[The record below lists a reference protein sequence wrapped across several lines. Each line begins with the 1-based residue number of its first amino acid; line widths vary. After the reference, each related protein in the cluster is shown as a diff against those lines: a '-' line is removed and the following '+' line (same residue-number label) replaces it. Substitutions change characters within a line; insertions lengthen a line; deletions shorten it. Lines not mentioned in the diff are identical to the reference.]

1 MLRIALTS
9 LLKAIIPALTISTS
23 LFNGGVYDTWYAVL
37 VIAYA
42 LSSIFLIA
50 VAYSYL
56 SGRALGNFR
65 GTTES
70 LTKLSMALVLMPFTL
85 YICQIVLDIN
95 DAMTSAIVPYSQIAS
110 YTSMI
115 VVSLGGYS
123 FFTLLILSVVVALL
137 YIVLVVRVLLVF
149 FIASLMPLICL
160 CFSLNWTRAFA
171 EKMISLLVEMAFLPF
186 FVSVA
191 LRIGISASYST
202 IHSLQVVPLIIAGTY
217 LLPLIV
223 PFVISPG
230 GSRLLQ
236 YVGLPPVSAVIAG
249 AATLGAGTASHL
261 TGRMA
266 PPLKSALGI
275 QQKTSATSRITGHE
289 GRARITSSKIGAGVG
304 RRGSESYVSVHTR
317 PASWKFSEMKNV
329 LTGHSSRNK
338 FRGGA
343 VNGVR
348 SRITHARPHK
358 IYYQEEKKV
367 E

>member
-1 MLRIALTS
+1 MLRSALAS

-23 LFNGGVYDTWYAVL
+23 LFNGGVYDTWNAVL

-70 LTKLSMALVLMPFTL
+70 LTKLTVALVLMPFTL
-85 YICQIVLDIN
+85 YICQLVLDVN

-110 YTSMI
+110 YSSM
-115 VVSLGGYS
+115 VVGSLGGYG
-123 FFTLLILSVVVALL
+123 FFTLIILSVVVGLL

-149 FIASLMPLICL
+149 FLASLMPLICL
-160 CFSLNWTRAFA
+160 CFSLDWTRVFA
-171 EKMISLLVEMAFLPF
+171 EKMVSLLVEMAFLPF
-186 FVSVA
+186 FISVA

-223 PFVISPG
+223 PFVITPG

-236 YVGLPPVSAVIAG
+236 YVGLPPVSALIAG
-249 AATLGAGTASHL
+249 AATLGAGTAYQI

-275 QQKTSATSRITGHE
+275 QQKSSTAGRIAGHE
-289 GRARITSSKIGAGVG
+289 GRARITSSKIGAGAG
-304 RRGSESYVSVHTR
+304 RRGYESLA
-317 PASWKFSEMKNV
+317 PAHNRAIFWRFSGMKNV
-329 LTGHSSRNK
+329 LTGRSSHNE

-343 VNGVR
+343 VNGIGFR
-348 SRITHARPHK
+348 ATRTRPHK
-358 IYYQEEKKV
+358 IYYQEEKKD